1 MKNSEKDWSV
11 AKEQFQKNWNA
22 LGSVELEKTHGDK
35 EELASLLEQKY
46 GMPHPQAIASVSE
59 IMNHTEVSP
68 ELPESEEQKKIKDDN
83 VPEYPNKLYEED
95 LPPDLQLDE

>member
-11 AKEQFQKNWNA
+11 AIQQFQKNWNA
-22 LGSVELEKTHGDK
+22 LGSEELEKTHGDK
-35 EELASLLEQKY
+35 DALATLLEQKY

-68 ELPESEEQKKIKDDN
+68 ELPESEEQKNIKDDI
-83 VPEYPNKLYEED
+83 VPDYPNKLYEED